1 MSSLL
6 VLGGAR
12 SGKSRY
18 AQHRAEQS
26 AGPLAFIATAQAFDA
41 EMAARIAR
49 HQEDRDG
56 RWHTIEAPFDLPC
69 AIRQASETHG
79 AILVDCLTLWVSNLM
94 LAERD
99 IGDATGP
106 GGERGWPGHRAR
118 QCAGAPIPRRS
129 RAVEPEACRRSGR
142 GDIRCRRPAVDAQ
155 AFCRLIQVAA
165 TSGKSHRAG
174 MILFTFSRADREL

>member
-69 AIRQASETHG
+69 AIRQASKTHG

-99 IGDATGP
+99 IGDA
-106 GGERGWPGHRAR
+106 A
-118 QCAGAPIPRRS
+118 
-129 RAVEPEACRRSGR
+129 
-142 GDIRCRRPAVDAQ
+142 DAL
-155 AFCRLIQVAA
+155 ATAVAA
-165 TSGKSHRAG
+165 CAVPLVLVANEVGLGIVPDNALARRFRDEAG
-174 MILFTFSRADREL
+174 RLNQQLAAEVAEVTFVAAGLPLTLKRSAA